1 MKYMSLFAKSVE
13 EEDETTK
20 TLKATARKESKLL
33 RNQGMEKG
41 LKDKVQHALNV
52 EFGIEEDDDGDGG
65 SGIDNGRK
73 LLADDDYGGAD
84 TLSSRLPKKRSKVGK
99 KGMSTKP
106 LSSGI
111 EDSNNMSSKNFDP
124 FFVEESVN
132 DEGVEVGIVHTD
144 E

>member
-52 EFGIEEDDDGDGG
+52 EFGIEEDDGDGG
-65 SGIDNGRK
+65 SGIDKGRK
-73 LLADDDYGGAD
+73 LPADDDDYSGAD
-84 TLSSRLPKKRSKVGK
+84 TLTSRLPKKRSKVGK